1 MLGLSKKVFH
11 LPSVGQAQNMLGYS
25 FERRAYRFV
34 LKATRV
40 FPIPTQA
47 ELTEDGE
54 HFANG

>member
-1 MLGLSKKVFH
+1 MLAYFIKA
-11 LPSVGQAQNMLGYS
+11 LPLTS
-25 FERRAYRFV
+25 FEIRAYGFV

-47 ELTEDGE
+47 KTTKDDE